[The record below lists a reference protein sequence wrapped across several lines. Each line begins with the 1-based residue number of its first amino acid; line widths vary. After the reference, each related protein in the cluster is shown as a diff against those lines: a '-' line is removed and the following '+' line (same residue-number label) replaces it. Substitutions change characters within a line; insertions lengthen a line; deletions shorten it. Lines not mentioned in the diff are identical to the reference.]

1 MAPTVA
7 NISPASPSTILET
20 QTLGFDVTGIPALQ
34 RVFVFVSF
42 PGMNLEELAFDGTS
56 FTAAYSA
63 LSSRTAIA
71 NGHTYLLRRSPVWP
85 DSPVIAVYAVDTAAA
100 ELDQDWSYVL
110 YGATTG
116 TGAPPV
122 IPVFPVGGLPA
133 SADSGFPAFD
143 QDHFLRLMPRVLDP
157 EYVAGLQAGQGYE
170 VLQAYARMFARASLA
185 IQRTAVGMLA
195 AYARGGSLATGT
207 VEFYRAAGL
216 AAVTVKSGTVV
227 QAIGGRY
234 FRTLE
239 DAVFAVGDLGP
250 HAVLVRAVF
259 LDWQHN
265 TIGTTVTPAGVTI
278 AGEVDTIK
286 VLVEDPPLADTAVKV
301 RQIVDFSG
309 GSAPMLDLL
318 AKAQNITRDRGE
330 SDESLSYRIRNL
342 PDNITPASMER
353 NAAILL
359 DPWRV
364 RYEFVETQDTA
375 FQTAYDMPD
384 GLAVS
389 NVFTYDDTRARYFPA
404 INWYADQTEQWGT
417 FYINV
422 GEIKSIRDWGGCYD
436 DPATTAAV
444 LENPTT
450 GGRRAVA
457 ALDLPDAS
465 TYGTGED
472 LGLCYDGRDTGIDGL
487 TSSIAKMMQSN
498 KAAGV
503 VAGLQQEGW

>member
-1 MAPTVA
+1 MAPVVA

-20 QTLGFDVTGIPALQ
+20 QTLGFDVTGVPALQ

-42 PGMNLEELAFDGTS
+42 PGLNLEELAFDGTN
-56 FTAAYSA
+56 FTEAYA
-63 LSSRTAIA
+63 VQSSRSSIA
-71 NGHTYLLRRSPVWP
+71 NGHAYLLRRNPVWP
-85 DSPVIAVYAVDTAAA
+85 DSPVIAIYAVDTAAA

-110 YGATTG
+110 VN
-116 TGAPPV
+116 APVDSGYTPV

-170 VLQAYARMFARASLA
+170 VLQAFAKMFARASLA
-185 IQRTAVGMLA
+185 IQRTAIGMLA

-207 VEFYRAAGL
+207 VEFYRTVSL
-216 AAVTVKSGTVV
+216 ASVTVKSGTIVK
-227 QAIGGRY
+227 ATGGRY

-239 DAVFAVGDLGP
+239 DAVFPIGDLGP

-265 TIGTTVTPAGVTI
+265 TLGTTVTPAGVTI

-286 VLVEDPPLADTAVKV
+286 ILVEDPPLADTAVKV
-301 RQIVDFSG
+301 RQLVDFSG
-309 GSAPMLDLL
+309 GAAPMLDLL
-318 AKAQNITRDRGE
+318 AKSQNITRDRGE

-342 PDNITPASMER
+342 PDNITPASMRR
-353 NAAILL
+353 NAEILL
-359 DPWRV
+359 DQWRV
-364 RYEFVETQDTA
+364 RYEFVETYQSN

-384 GLAVS
+384 GLTDS
-389 NVFTYDDTRARYFPA
+389 NVFTYDDSRDRYFPA
-404 INWYADQTEQWGT
+404 INWYCDWIEQWGT
-417 FYINV
+417 FYINI
-422 GEIKSIRDWGGCYD
+422 GEIKPIRDWGGCFD

-444 LENPTT
+444 LENPIT

-457 ALDLPDAS
+457 AYDLPDAS

-498 KAAGV
+498 RAAGI